1 MSEPM
6 IRGHV
11 IAHTARF
18 VRAHVAGAADVRLQ
32 TLLSGELKAVLAGI
46 APAHWYPRRHQVE
59 LLRALGD
66 VCGGAEAAYVDLVL
80 CGSALAAVDNP
91 FMRLLMRVMTP
102 DLFVTKL
109 PLFWQ
114 RDHQSSGVM
123 TLKSFDGKHGRLVV
137 SDIAGY
143 DHAAVVW
150 LGWIKQILTGLSAG
164 KAEVDQVG
172 WTAARPGPQEVSYE
186 MSWS

>member
-1 MSEPM
+1 M

-11 IAHTARF
+11 IAHTVRFARTHLD
-18 VRAHVAGAADVRLQ
+18 ATASLRLQ
-32 TLLSGELKAVLAGI
+32 TQLSGELKGVLGEI
-46 APAHWYPRRHQVE
+46 VPAHWYPRRHQVE
-59 LLRALGD
+59 LLRALGE
-66 VCGGAEAAYVDLVL
+66 VCGGADAAYVDLVL
-80 CGSALAAVDNP
+80 CGSSLAAVDNP
-91 FMRLLMRVMTP
+91 FMSLLLRVMTP

-123 TLKSFDGKHGRLVV
+123 TLKSLEGNRGRLVV

-143 DHAAVVW
+143 DHAAVLW
-150 LGWIKQILTGLSAG
+150 LGWIKQVLSRLSAG
-164 KAEVDQVG
+164 GAEVDQAG
-172 WTAARPGPQEVSYE
+172 WTSAHPGPHEVTYE

>member
-18 VRAHVAGAADVRLQ
+18 VRNHLDATGSRRLSTQ
-32 TLLSGELKAVLAGI
+32 LSDELKVVLDDI
-46 APAHWYPRRHQVE
+46 VPAYWYPRRHQVE
-59 LLRALGD
+59 LLCALGETR
-66 VCGGAEAAYVDLVL
+66 GGAEAAYGDLLL
-80 CGSALAAVDNP
+80 CGSAMAAVDNP
-91 FMRLLMRVMTP
+91 FMSLLMRVMTP

-114 RDHQSSGVM
+114 RDHQSSGAM
-123 TLKSFDGKHGRLVV
+123 TVSSSGRKHGRLVV

-150 LGWIKQILTGLSAG
+150 LGWIKQVLSGLSAG
-164 KAEVDQVG
+164 KAEVDQIG
-172 WTAARPGPQEVSYE
+172 WTAARPGPNEVIYE